1 MPYSSVLLTMQINS
15 LAVVIAV
22 VVTCSPGASKQQ
34 IIIQGPG
41 REQGAISSIH
51 TNTGKEGLIAGANG
65 IDVQARCASNR
76 SMEVLSGEG
85 KDLDNVYRR
94 NVLVN
99 IETHIE

>member
-1 MPYSSVLLTMQINS
+1 MAYSSVLLTMQINT
-15 LAVVIAV
+15 LAVVIV
-22 VVTCSPGASKQQ
+22 VIIPCSPGASKQQ

-51 TNTGKEGLIAGANG
+51 TNTGNEGLIAGANG

-85 KDLDNVYRR
+85 KELENVYRI
-94 NVLVN
+94 NALVN
-99 IETHIE
+99 IETLIE